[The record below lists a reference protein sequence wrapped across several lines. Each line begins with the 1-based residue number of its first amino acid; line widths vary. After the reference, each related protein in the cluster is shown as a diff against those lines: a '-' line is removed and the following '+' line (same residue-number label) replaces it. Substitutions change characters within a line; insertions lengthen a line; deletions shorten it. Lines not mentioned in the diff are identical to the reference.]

1 MVIKRAWVTTAF
13 LLASWFPNPN
23 ACNNTYKLKYC
34 LSDSI
39 KYIFHLYP
47 WVNWFAY
54 HFTPG
59 LKKTLTN
66 WSISYWTISTFIHL
80 KIIFLRF
87 SPERKCNNFKP
98 KYDGH
103 NECHNECHQSSIT
116 YKEMKLRVKIFS
128 VLLFSSTTI
137 NDNWYG
143 GFFIC

>member
-1 MVIKRAWVTTAF
+1 M
-13 LLASWFPNPN
+13 
-23 ACNNTYKLKYC
+23 
-34 LSDSI
+34 SDSI

-59 LKKTLTN
+59 LKKTLTP

-87 SPERKCNNFKP
+87 SPERKCNNSKP
-98 KYDGH
+98 KYHGH

-116 YKEMKLRVKIFS
+116 LCHAKISSLGVCQNSASWLVKTHHVVLWLVSSPFIISLSSVSFFVPNCNSSNQEYK
-128 VLLFSSTTI
+128 
-137 NDNWYG
+137 
-143 GFFIC
+143 